1 MSIPKVPNIATEIE
15 TNELDA
21 RFISNELTCML
32 SSCTNC
38 PNHSISK
45 AERFNF
51 FPLVLLNE
59 AERAEGGVTWFPNSR
74 PNVVV
79 VVRALGRVLWPGA
92 GTESIEDLVG
102 AGETSIA
109 TGEGAFRSNGKM
121 LESIGGEPGGEDA
134 NLNDC
139 SRSEA

>member
-1 MSIPKVPNIATEIE
+1 
-15 TNELDA
+15 
-21 RFISNELTCML
+21 ML

-74 PNVVV
+74 PNDRV
-79 VVRALGRVLWPGA
+79 VVRALGRVFVA
-92 GTESIEDLVG
+92 G
-102 AGETSIA
+102 
-109 TGEGAFRSNGKM
+109 
-121 LESIGGEPGGEDA
+121 
-134 NLNDC
+134 
-139 SRSEA
+139 SRDRKHRGLGRRWRDVHCDG